1 MNNPLRKTACLR
13 AKPVGHLSCGLHPQ
27 QSRSLNSKH
36 FGVLSGR
43 SRGCLSLLSFTPLLH
58 LSLYGNKRD
67 VRDWEGKPERKRT
80 GNLSGVCLK
89 WQVSRIVVLGLRERE
104 MLLVLTVERRR
115 GNPKGTTSC
124 SPDHGKST
132 HQEKHRPQI
141 VNMTPLEWWCLWTLT
156 TALELARRSTL
167 VVLELCPRTYDGV
180 LPNPCLL
187 IS

>member
-1 MNNPLRKTACLR
+1 
-13 AKPVGHLSCGLHPQ
+13 
-27 QSRSLNSKH
+27 
-36 FGVLSGR
+36 
-43 SRGCLSLLSFTPLLH
+43 
-58 LSLYGNKRD
+58 
-67 VRDWEGKPERKRT
+67 
-80 GNLSGVCLK
+80 
-89 WQVSRIVVLGLRERE
+89 

-180 LPNPCLL
+180 LPNPCHMAYPFMWSVYNMPVKDAFTDL
-187 IS
+187 ILRPRTIPGGDKFPRTGMVAGGCSIAGELRICSCSDRTAVKLSVLKWQCQARRH

>member
-1 MNNPLRKTACLR
+1 
-13 AKPVGHLSCGLHPQ
+13 
-27 QSRSLNSKH
+27 
-36 FGVLSGR
+36 
-43 SRGCLSLLSFTPLLH
+43 
-58 LSLYGNKRD
+58 
-67 VRDWEGKPERKRT
+67 
-80 GNLSGVCLK
+80 
-89 WQVSRIVVLGLRERE
+89 

-167 VVLELCPRTYDGV
+167 LMMLSEIDISWSFGQLSFSFFVVQVIERDGFPLYFSPFTDLILRPRTIPGGDKFPRTGTVAGGCSIAGELRICSCSDRTAVKLSV
-180 LPNPCLL
+180 LKWQCQARRH
-187 IS
+187 

>member
-1 MNNPLRKTACLR
+1 
-13 AKPVGHLSCGLHPQ
+13 
-27 QSRSLNSKH
+27 
-36 FGVLSGR
+36 
-43 SRGCLSLLSFTPLLH
+43 
-58 LSLYGNKRD
+58 
-67 VRDWEGKPERKRT
+67 
-80 GNLSGVCLK
+80 
-89 WQVSRIVVLGLRERE
+89 